1 MSIFLKHAIQSIV
14 KTAVLYS
21 VEVLLSVSF
30 SLMAVV
36 VLAIVQAVN
45 VSIKDTDGAKIS
57 FEVAVARSRT

>member
-30 SLMAVV
+30 SLMAVF

-45 VSIKDTDGAKIS
+45 VSIKDTDGAKIP
-57 FEVAVARSRT
+57 FEVAFARSRT